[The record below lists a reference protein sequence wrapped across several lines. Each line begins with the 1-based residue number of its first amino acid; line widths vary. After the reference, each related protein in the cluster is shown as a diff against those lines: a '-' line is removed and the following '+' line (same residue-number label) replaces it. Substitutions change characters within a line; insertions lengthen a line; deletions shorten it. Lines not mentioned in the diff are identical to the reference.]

1 MTLMLFGI
9 EIKSSL
15 LYLDVLTNK
24 GVNNLGICNCITVE
38 WLINLLLLIFDVNCL
53 WGRGGGGVGTHN
65 ILRRPRD
72 RESIVVKKV

>member
-24 GVNNLGICNCITVE
+24 GVNNLGICNCVTVE

-53 WGRGGGGVGTHN
+53 WGRGGGASAPT
-65 ILRRPRD
+65 IF
-72 RESIVVKKV
+72 